1 MEDYYEEE
9 IINYG
14 SCPGIRI
21 ICGRML
27 IVKKKQ
33 LPRLHLQRRKLPP
46 AQPPGTNPVLLIPAP
61 IPQEIPRAAKVL

>member
-27 IVKKKQ
+27 IEKRSGCPDYICKDGNF
-33 LPRLHLQRRKLPP
+33 RQRNH
-46 AQPPGTNPVLLIPAP
+46 QG
-61 IPQEIPRAAKVL
+61 